1 MKPKRAGRKGVIDT
15 KTLFLG
21 KVAELGCIKDAAR
34 AADISRNN
42 HYDWMK
48 SDPKYPARYKEALER
63 ATDAAEDEMRR
74 RAVIGVYEPN
84 IFQGRFV
91 YPQIEVEIEPAVLD
105 RKGRVIQPAR
115 TEWRDKPNSKPLGVY
130 RKSDSLLMFWLR
142 AWKPERYRKAIE
154 LSGPEGGPIEIVE
167 RLNAGR
173 ERARR
178 LALED
183 REKAA
188 EKAKDD
194 AGRG

>member
-1 MKPKRAGRKGVIDT
+1 MKPQRAGPKGVIDR

-74 RAVIGVYEPN
+74 RALRGVWEPN
-84 IFQGRFV
+84 IFQGRFT
-91 YPQIEVEIEPAVLD
+91 YEQEEVEIEPAVTD
-105 RKGRVIQPAR
+105 KKGRVIQPAK
-115 TEWRDKPNSKPLGVY
+115 TEWRDVKTKPLGVY
-130 RKSDSLLMFWLR
+130 RKSDPMLMFWLR

-167 RLNAGR
+167 RLNRAHERMKKLR
-173 ERARR
+173 EQ
-178 LALED
+178 
-183 REKAA
+183 EKN
-188 EKAKDD
+188 D